1 MYEPNV
7 VGDWQEYDEHAGLRV
22 RVHRLEAGDP
32 PRGRDDA
39 TEGLSYFRVRVTVE
53 NRGERPVCI
62 HLEDGQIDVRTGPD
76 GESAFI
82 DWRNSQFIE
91 GFDVYPL
98 RRATAVLYAAAPEAS
113 LAQVDVQVQLRAD
126 EEWAG
131 HAAVDR
137 WRRRPRTLAGRE
149 RRDGPGEPRAAGE
162 PVPPGAGRGRHRLT
176 RPPQQGQ
183 CGMPSMTS
191 RAP

>member
-22 RVHRLEAGDP
+22 RVHRLESGEP

-39 TEGLSYFRVRVTVE
+39 AQGLTYFSVRVTVE
-53 NRGERPVCI
+53 NRGERKFGI
-62 HLEDGQIDVRTGPD
+62 HLEDGQVDVRTGPD

-113 LAQVDVQVQLRAD
+113 LSHVDVQIQLRAD
-126 EEWAG
+126 EEWTG
-131 HAAVDR
+131 RRLWSGGIAVHDGTTGALGGGAR
-137 WRRRPRTLAGRE
+137 EGLAHQLS
-149 RRDGPGEPRAAGE
+149 AFL
-162 PVPPGAGRGRHRLT
+162 RGQAEEGT
-176 RPPQQGQ
+176 
-183 CGMPSMTS
+183 
-191 RAP
+191 A

>member
-7 VGDWQEYDEHAGLRV
+7 VGDWREYDEHAGLRV
-22 RVHRLEAGDP
+22 RVHRLESGEP

-39 TEGLSYFRVRVTVE
+39 AQGLTYFSVRVTVE
-53 NRGERPVCI
+53 NRGERKFGI
-62 HLEDGQIDVRTGPD
+62 HLEDGQVDVRVGPD

-113 LAQVDVQVQLRAD
+113 LSHVDVQVQLRAD
-126 EEWAG
+126 EEWTGRRLWSGALTVHDGTAG
-131 HAAVDR
+131 TPGGGVR
-137 WRRRPRTLAGRE
+137 EGLAHQLS
-149 RRDGPGEPRAAGE
+149 AFL
-162 PVPPGAGRGRHRLT
+162 RGQAEEGT
-176 RPPQQGQ
+176 
-183 CGMPSMTS
+183 
-191 RAP
+191 A

>member
-22 RVHRLEAGDP
+22 RVHRLEPAEP

-39 TEGLSYFRVRVTVE
+39 AEGLTYFRLRVTVE
-53 NRGERPVCI
+53 NRGVRHFGI
-62 HLEDGQIDVRTGPD
+62 HLEDGQIDVRIGPD
-76 GESAFI
+76 GESAFL

-98 RRATAVLYAAAPEAS
+98 RRATAVLYAAGPEAS
-113 LAQVDVQVQLRAD
+113 LGQVDVQVQLRVD

-131 HAAVDR
+131 RRLWTGGLGLYEGAAGA
-137 WRRRPRTLAGRE
+137 PGCAGRDGGLAHQVSTFL
-149 RRDGPGEPRAAGE
+149 RDQAEEGTA
-162 PVPPGAGRGRHRLT
+162 
-176 RPPQQGQ
+176 
-183 CGMPSMTS
+183 
-191 RAP
+191 

>member
-39 TEGLSYFRVRVTVE
+39 AEGLSYFRLRVTVE

-62 HLEDGQIDVRTGPD
+62 HLEDGQIDMRTGPD

-82 DWRNSQFIE
+82 DWRNSQFVE
-91 GFDVYPL
+91 GFDLYPL

-113 LAQVDVQVQLRAD
+113 LTQVDVQVQLRAD

-131 HAAVDR
+131 RRLWTGGVGVLEPPAGATAGAA
-137 WRRRPRTLAGRE
+137 RE
-149 RRDGPGEPRAAGE
+149 SL
-162 PVPPGAGRGRHRLT
+162 V
-176 RPPQQGQ
+176 QQVSLFLQEQAEEG
-183 CGMPSMTS
+183 T
-191 RAP
+191 A

>member
-39 TEGLSYFRVRVTVE
+39 AEGLSYFRVRVTVE

-91 GFDVYPL
+91 GFDVFPL
-98 RRATAVLYAAAPEAS
+98 RRATAVLYAAALEAS
-113 LAQVDVQVQLRAD
+113 LAQVDVQVQVRA
-126 EEWAG
+126 E
-131 HAAVDR
+131 
-137 WRRRPRTLAGRE
+137 
-149 RRDGPGEPRAAGE
+149 
-162 PVPPGAGRGRHRLT
+162 
-176 RPPQQGQ
+176 
-183 CGMPSMTS
+183 
-191 RAP
+191 